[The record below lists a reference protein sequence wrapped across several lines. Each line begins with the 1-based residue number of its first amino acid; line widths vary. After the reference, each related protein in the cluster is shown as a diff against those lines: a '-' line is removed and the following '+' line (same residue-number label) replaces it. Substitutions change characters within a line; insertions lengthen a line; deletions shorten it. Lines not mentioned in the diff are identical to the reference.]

1 MAFELPAL
9 PYPPTA
15 LAPHI
20 SEETLNFHHGK
31 HHAGYIR
38 KLNELIGNTPYARM
52 TLEEIVCAAD
62 GAIYNN
68 AAQAWNHAFYW
79 QCLSPAGSG
88 GKPEHAL
95 LAAIERDFGSVDGL
109 REAFMTA
116 AAGLF
121 GSGWTWLVQDVEGR
135 LSVENTGNAG
145 NPLTTGRTPL
155 LVCDVWEHA
164 YYIDYR
170 NARPD
175 YLQGFWALVNWPF
188 VASNLGTVPAR
199 RTGSVD

>member
-9 PYPPTA
+9 PYPSTA

-20 SEETLNFHHGK
+20 SEETLRFHHGK
-31 HHAGYIR
+31 HHAAYINNLN
-38 KLNELIGNTPYARM
+38 KLIANTPDAGK
-52 TLEEIVCAAD
+52 TLDDLVRTAE

-68 AAQAWNHAFYW
+68 AAQAWNHTFYW
-79 QCLSPAGSG
+79 QCLAPQDRRGQ
-88 GKPEHAL
+88 PEGDL
-95 LAAIERDFGSVDGL
+95 LAAINRDFKSVDGL
-109 REAFMTA
+109 REAFLAA

-121 GSGWTWLVQDVEGR
+121 GSGWTWLIQGTDGR
-135 LSVENTGNAG
+135 LSVENMGNAG

-175 YLQGFWALVNWPF
+175 YLNGFWSLINWPF
-188 VASNLGTVPAR
+188 VAANLGTGAA
-199 RTGSVD
+199 

>member
-20 SEETLNFHHGK
+20 SEETLSFHHGK

-38 KLNELIGNTPYARM
+38 KLNELIENTPHAKM
-52 TLEEIVCAAD
+52 TLEEIVCGAD

-79 QCLSPAGSG
+79 KCLSPAGSG

-109 REAFMTA
+109 REAFLAA

-121 GSGWTWLVQDVEGR
+121 GSGWTWLVQDADGR

-145 NPLTTGRTPL
+145 NPLTAGRTPL

-170 NARPD
+170 NARPE
-175 YLQGFWALVNWPF
+175 YLNGFWALVNWPF
-188 VASNLGTVPAR
+188 VASNLGTVPVR